1 MDVTFGAR
9 LIFYGI
15 GYFFFYS
22 IKILREN
29 RTAADTKAMKAVFI

>member
-9 LIFYGI
+9 LLFYGI

-22 IKILREN
+22 IKTLRED
-29 RTAADTKAMKAVFI
+29 RIAADRKAMKAVFI